1 MGFPGGS
8 VVKNPPANAEDRR
21 DSCSIP
27 GPRRSPGGGYG
38 NPLQFPCLENPM
50 GRGDWRATVQSIAEL
65 DVAERLRKTHIC
77 ASFNLVL
84 WQDPGMSHSGDR
96 KVEG

>member
-1 MGFPGGS
+1 MAGS
-8 VVKNPPANAEDRR
+8 SVSRTILSSQSGDTDYRLMFDPWSRKIPWRR
-21 DSCSIP
+21 VWQP
-27 GPRRSPGGGYG
+27 T
-38 NPLQFPCLENPM
+38 PCLENPM

-65 DVAERLRKTHIC
+65 DVTERLRKTHIC

>member
-1 MGFPGGS
+1 MISGLG
-8 VVKNPPANAEDRR
+8 
-21 DSCSIP
+21 IP
-27 GPRRSPGGGYG
+27 PGGGYG

>member
-1 MGFPGGS
+1 MVVL
-8 VVKNPPANAEDRR
+8 VVKNPLVNAGDIR
-21 DSCSIP
+21 DMNLILGS
-27 GPRRSPGGGYG
+27 RRSPGGGYG